1 MQGDRMEERW
11 FTQVGRVSDEPSSA
25 MLVIGS
31 TSLLGRSRRR
41 MDTGEKGAEEPGYL
55 KPFLLSQKELS
66 VDNITNLLQ
75 S

>member
-1 MQGDRMEERW
+1 MQADRMEERW

-41 MDTGEKGAEEPGYL
+41 MDTGEKGAEEPG
-55 KPFLLSQKELS
+55 
-66 VDNITNLLQ
+66 
-75 S
+75 